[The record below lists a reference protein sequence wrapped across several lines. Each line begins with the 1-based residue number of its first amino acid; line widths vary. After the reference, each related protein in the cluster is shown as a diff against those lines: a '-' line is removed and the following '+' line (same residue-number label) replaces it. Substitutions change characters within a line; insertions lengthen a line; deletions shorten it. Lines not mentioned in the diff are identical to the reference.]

1 MKDKYHIIKNQYYSG
16 TSFKLSNTRLNFSL
30 SDLDILNFYRNKNLQ
45 KGFVDSAE
53 KKYNRVSN
61 QTKNGYGIEQR
72 SYGVSD
78 KVELAKMVISYLNLK
93 FQSTLK

>member
-45 KGFVDSAE
+45 GFVDSAE
-53 KKYNRVSN
+53 KNI
-61 QTKNGYGIEQR
+61 IEFPI
-72 SYGVSD
+72 
-78 KVELAKMVISYLNLK
+78 KLKMVMV
-93 FQSTLK
+93 